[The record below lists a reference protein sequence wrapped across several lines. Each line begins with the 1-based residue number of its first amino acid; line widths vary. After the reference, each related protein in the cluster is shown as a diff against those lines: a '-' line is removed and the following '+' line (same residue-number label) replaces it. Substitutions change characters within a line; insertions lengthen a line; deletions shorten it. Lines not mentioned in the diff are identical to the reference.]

1 MELNLISYFV
11 YLQKYRAQEEMVYII
26 RKDPLVIDHARS
38 EQSAM
43 KTKAPIVP
51 NEVKTLVPEH
61 MVPAE
66 TRKRRTQNSE
76 SNSVC
81 SAKDSLPMEQ
91 RLSALNLD
99 KATDTIAP
107 PQADNLIHLLRQVV
121 SIIPFKL
128 ILNLNEHFCCLFLF

>member
-1 MELNLISYFV
+1 
-11 YLQKYRAQEEMVYII
+11 MVYII
-26 RKDPLVIDHARS
+26 RKDPLVIDHSRT

-61 MVPAE
+61 MVSAE

-91 RLSALNLD
+91 RLSALNID
-99 KATDTIAP
+99 KAADTVAP
-107 PQADNLIHLLRQVV
+107 PQADNLIHLLRQVCFNFHDEV
-121 SIIPFKL
+121 DSL
-128 ILNLNEHFCCLFLF
+128 SV